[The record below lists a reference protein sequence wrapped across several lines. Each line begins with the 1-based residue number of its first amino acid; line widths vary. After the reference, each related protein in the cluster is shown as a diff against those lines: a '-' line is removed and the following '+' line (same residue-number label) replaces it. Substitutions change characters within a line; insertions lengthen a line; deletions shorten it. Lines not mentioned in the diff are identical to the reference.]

1 MERMS
6 SGHWMGSGCGEYLRR
21 GLGKEEQRW
30 RRGGVEKV
38 LGNSFL
44 FSQQVFIEC
53 LLCADNFLDAEDT
66 AVKRYIKNP
75 YLHEAYILIGKD
87 SQ

>member
-1 MERMS
+1 MET
-6 SGHWMGSGCGEYLRR
+6 
-21 GLGKEEQRW
+21 
-30 RRGGVEKV
+30 GVAEKV

-44 FSQQVFIEC
+44 FSQVFIEC

>member
-30 RRGGVEKV
+30 RRGLRRKC
-38 LGNSFL
+38 LGI
-44 FSQQVFIEC
+44 VFYLVNKY
-53 LLCADNFLDAEDT
+53 LLS
-66 AVKRYIKNP
+66 
-75 YLHEAYILIGKD
+75 AYSVQIIF
-87 SQ
+87 